1 METNVPDWNLAL
13 NLGTLLAFLAY
24 IFRRERRNYLKEEN
38 EDIRNRLTSIEK
50 KNAECEKGRAQL
62 EADVKTSVAEMKSG
76 FAERDAQIAA
86 LQVHVRSLEGQIQ
99 GLESDKRNQRQ
110 AIGRLGRIVEKYA
123 ELTGITLTAE
133 PMETVVDQEAHEAL
147 NEAFIPDL
155 RAQVLAHIQRKGT
168 IQADTIKANSI
179 ELTSAQNA
187 TQVQQDERGA
197 RQDERTVSQDERT
210 ARQDER
216 EKGK

>member
-1 METNVPDWNLAL
+1 MPDWNLAL

-38 EDIRNRLTSIEK
+38 EDIKNRLTTIEK
-50 KNAECEKGRAQL
+50 DNGECEKGRAKL
-62 EADVKTSVAEMKSG
+62 EADVKASAAEMKAG
-76 FAERDAQIAA
+76 FAERDAKIEA

-133 PMETVVDQEAHEAL
+133 PMETVTDQEAHEAL
-147 NEAFIPDL
+147 NETFIPDL
-155 RAQVLAHIQRKGT
+155 RAQVLAQIQERGT
-168 IQADTIKANSI
+168 IRAGTIKADTIEIRDGTHK
-179 ELTSAQNA
+179 E
-187 TQVQQDERGA
+187 D
-197 RQDERTVSQDERT
+197 
-210 ARQDER
+210 
-216 EKGK
+216 K